1 MGATLR
7 ELGIDRLSVIER
19 MRLVEEIWD
28 SIAADPDS
36 LEIPQSHKD
45 ELDRRLDEHE
55 LHPEA
60 AASREDVMARLLKKP
75 RDTR

>member
-7 ELGIDRLSVIER
+7 ELGIDRLSVVER

-28 SIAADPDS
+28 SIAAEPET
-36 LEIPQSHKD
+36 LEIPQSHRD
-45 ELDRRLDEHE
+45 ELDRRLEEHE

-60 AASREDVMARLLKKP
+60 GGSREEVMGRLLKKP

>member
-1 MGATLR
+1 MGVTVR
-7 ELGIDRLSVIER
+7 ELGIDRLSVADR

-28 SIAADPDS
+28 SIAAEAES

-45 ELDRRLDEHE
+45 ELDRRLEEHE

-60 AASREDVMARLLKKP
+60 GASREEVMARLMKKP

>member
-28 SIAADPDS
+28 SIAAEPEA
-36 LEIPQSHKD
+36 LEIPQSHRD
-45 ELDRRLDEHE
+45 ELDRRLEEHD
-55 LHPEA
+55 LLPEA
-60 AASREDVMARLLKKP
+60 GASREEVMERLLNKP